1 MRRLIALLLF
11 AATASFAQDVLP
23 PDFKPD
29 PATLKK
35 LPEGV
40 LIVKGAEPSASDA
53 KTPLPENG
61 RIADDTFSND
71 YFGLSFK
78 LPGQLREIFKGPPP
92 SDSGVYVLAEL
103 VPPERSQGGN
113 RATIF
118 VTAQDQ
124 FFALT
129 PQRSAAE
136 AIKLKTET
144 LPDYYKAERP
154 PYELTLA
161 GRTFARL
168 DYTSPVA
175 GIHWI
180 VLATSIR
187 CHNVEFVLTGR
198 DPKALDA
205 LVASLG
211 TMTVAAGGPACIAD
225 YAETNTLFRKDPELA
240 DHKFN
245 PIPVRIVIDTKGR
258 VKHVHVVSAFPEQ
271 ARKITDALLDWRFK
285 PYVVNGEEKEVETG
299 ILFNAPQR
307 GKKEAK
313 TVAAND

>member
-1 MRRLIALLLF
+1 MQRLIALLLF
-11 AATASFAQDVLP
+11 AATASFAQDVMP

-40 LIVKGAEPSASDA
+40 LIVKGAEASASDA
-53 KTPLPENG
+53 KTPLPEGG
-61 RIADDTFSND
+61 RIADGTYGND

-78 LPGQLREIFKGPPP
+78 LPGQLREVFKGPPP
-92 SDSGVYVLAEL
+92 SDSGVYVLTEL
-103 VPPERSQGGN
+103 VPPERSQGGD

-144 LPDYYKAERP
+144 LPEYYKAERP
-154 PYELTLA
+154 PYEMKLA
-161 GRTFARL
+161 GRAFARL
-168 DYTSPVA
+168 DYTAPVA

-180 VLATSIR
+180 VLATEIR

-198 DPKALDA
+198 DPKVLDA

-211 TMTVAAGGPACIAD
+211 AMKVGGSAPACVAD
-225 YAETNTLFRKDPELA
+225 YADANTLYRKDPEFA
-240 DHKFN
+240 EHKFN

-258 VKHVHVVSAFPEQ
+258 VKHVHVISAFPEQ
-271 ARKITDALLDWRFK
+271 ARRITDALFEWRFK
-285 PYVVNGEEKEVETG
+285 PYVVNGEPAEVETG
-299 ILFNAPQR
+299 LMFGAPPR
-307 GKKEAK
+307 TRATKVAK
-313 TVAAND
+313 ASD

>member
-1 MRRLIALLLF
+1 LIVLLSF
-11 AATASFAQDVLP
+11 AATAALAQNDVLP

-29 PATLKK
+29 PASLKK

-61 RIADDTFSND
+61 RIADDTFAND

-78 LPGQLREIFKGPPP
+78 LPGGLREVFKGPPP
-92 SDSGVYVLAEL
+92 SDSGAYVLAEL
-103 VPPERSQGGN
+103 VPPERTRG
-113 RATIF
+113 ATIF

-136 AIKLKTET
+136 AIKVKKET
-144 LPDYYKAERP
+144 LPEYYQAERP
-154 PYELTLA
+154 PSELTIA

-180 VLATSIR
+180 VLATAIR

-211 TMTVAAGGPACIAD
+211 TMTVAAAGPACIAD
-225 YAETNTLFRKDPELA
+225 YAEKNTLFRKDPELS

-271 ARKITDALLDWRFK
+271 ARKITDALLDWRFQ
-285 PYVVNGEEKEVETG
+285 PYVVNGEPAEVETG
-299 ILFNAPQR
+299 ILFNAPPR
-307 GKKEAK
+307 RTKEK
-313 TVAAND
+313 TITASD